1 MDREHGAGA
10 HLPKQGHG
18 CLPHGSPRQS
28 LYRSSSQGQPRQGLV
43 SLTRTQI
50 QRETRYFQ
58 LAWHETRLPGAGDGK
73 GSQKKKKGPPITSPS
88 PTCCPLQLSQA
99 LPVKR
104 GHRDAEGGFG
114 GDLGSSPFL
123 QAPAKDLNLR
133 AARSAPRR
141 WASTEA
147 AQLYRAPPGVNL
159 PEGSA
164 GQNPA
169 RTPASSAGQSQ
180 RRCCPSQGCTHLPP
194 GGGGYVTSSPSKA
207 PEKPQTASG
216 HGAVEVGRDVWRSS
230 GPNQKPL

>member
-73 GSQKKKKGPPITSPS
+73 GSQKKKKRATHHVSFTHLLPLAALPSTASKKGTQGRRRGFWRGFGVLSFSTGTSQGSKPQSSSFSTKTLGKHRSGATLQSPS
-88 PTCCPLQLSQA
+88 RREPSRRFSRTEPSEDTGL
-99 LPVKR
+99 
-104 GHRDAEGGFG
+104 
-114 GDLGSSPFL
+114 LGRT
-123 QAPAKDLNLR
+123 K
-133 AARSAPRR
+133 
-141 WASTEA
+141 STEV
-147 AQLYRAPPGVNL
+147 LPFTGLHAP
-159 PEGSA
+159 S
-164 GQNPA
+164 
-169 RTPASSAGQSQ
+169 
-180 RRCCPSQGCTHLPP
+180 P

-216 HGAVEVGRDVWRSS
+216 HGAVEVGQDVWRSS